1 MKFSTNATISPVVFC
16 RLTRF
21 YPLRPTLTESHN
33 TMSLSRLALILSLLI
48 TPVLSA
54 TTAQAEEKKVGR
66 VGDFDIVAIFDK
78 GKFDRCAASSKNGTG
93 MLRLAFTKRHVY
105 SLSIPGVKNSGKQI
119 ISLTF
124 DNGATL
130 SYEAT
135 GANDS
140 RAWVALDDQSTQAF
154 LNAKESL
161 DIDFAGQH
169 FSWLLYNQTMED
181 MFITIENCTIS
192 RS

>member
-1 MKFSTNATISPVVFC
+1 
-16 RLTRF
+16 
-21 YPLRPTLTESHN
+21 
-33 TMSLSRLALILSLLI
+33 MSLSRLALILSLLI

-54 TTAQAEEKKVGR
+54 TTAQAEEKKAGR
-66 VGDFDIVAIFDK
+66 VGDFDIIAIFDK

-93 MLRLAFTKRHVY
+93 MLRLAFTTRRFY
-105 SLSIPGVKNSGKQI
+105 SLSIPGVKNSGKQTM
-119 ISLTF
+119 SLTF
-124 DNGATL
+124 DNGATR
-130 SYEAT
+130 SYPAT

-140 RAWVALDDQSTQAF
+140 RAWLVLDDQSTQAF

-169 FSWLLYNQTMED
+169 FGWLLYNQKMED
-181 MFITIENCTIS
+181 MFVALEDCTIS